1 MMHDTDE
8 YDDDD
13 KNDNR
18 YDNNDDSYDDDD
30 NDDRDDDDRNDDDD
44 SNDADD
50 SDGDDDYGN
59 NDDDDIEVPGAWVG
73 EPEGTSVVAR
83 FSFTQCNMNKIT
95 IIKNMIGDIFRNKD
109 DQRKVVE
116 N

>member
-8 YDDDD
+8 YDKDEYDDD
-13 KNDNR
+13 NYNGYG
-18 YDNNDDSYDDDD
+18 YDNNDNSYDDDDHLHHD
-30 NDDRDDDDRNDDDD
+30 NDDRDDDDRDDDD
-44 SNDADD
+44 DYDD
-50 SDGDDDYGN
+50 VDY
-59 NDDDDIEVPGAWVG
+59 DDDIEVPVAWVG

-83 FSFTQCNMNKIT
+83 FSVTLCNIKKIT
-95 IIKNMIGDIFRNKD
+95 IIKNMIGDIFRDKD

>member
-1 MMHDTDE
+1 MKTFGIANLSLTKLIASRTTAVSH
-8 YDDDD
+8 
-13 KNDNR
+13 
-18 YDNNDDSYDDDD
+18 
-30 NDDRDDDDRNDDDD
+30 
-44 SNDADD
+44 AA
-50 SDGDDDYGN
+50 
-59 NDDDDIEVPGAWVG
+59 AWVG